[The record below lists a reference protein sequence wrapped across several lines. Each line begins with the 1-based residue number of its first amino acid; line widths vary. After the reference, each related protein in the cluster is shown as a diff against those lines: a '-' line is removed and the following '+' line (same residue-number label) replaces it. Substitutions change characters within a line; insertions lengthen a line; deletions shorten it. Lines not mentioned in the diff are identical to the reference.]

1 MLLPE
6 LGGAGNI
13 YPKQMDSKGVFRE
26 EEGKRKVRDA
36 VGREAA
42 ETQRAWAGETREKRN
57 C

>member
-1 MLLPE
+1 
-6 LGGAGNI
+6 
-13 YPKQMDSKGVFRE
+13 MDLKGVFRE

-36 VGREAA
+36 VGREAT